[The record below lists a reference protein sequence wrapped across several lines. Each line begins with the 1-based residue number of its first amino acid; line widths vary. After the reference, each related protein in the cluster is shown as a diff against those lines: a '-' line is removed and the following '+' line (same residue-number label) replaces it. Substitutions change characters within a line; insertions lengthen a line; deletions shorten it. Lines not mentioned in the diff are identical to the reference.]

1 MRYTLLAGR
10 NTVKTNKKELQ
21 TKIERVHTARM
32 NVETFVDAGGEL
44 KSKLAVPIG
53 LELARSCSDLCKE
66 FDQQV
71 LDEIKEK

>member
-1 MRYTLLAGR
+1 MGYTLLAGR
-10 NTVKTNKKELQ
+10 NMLKTNKKELQ

-32 NVETFVDAGGEL
+32 NVEAFVDAGGDL
-44 KSKLAVPIG
+44 KSKQAVPIG

-71 LDEIKEK
+71 LDEIKAK